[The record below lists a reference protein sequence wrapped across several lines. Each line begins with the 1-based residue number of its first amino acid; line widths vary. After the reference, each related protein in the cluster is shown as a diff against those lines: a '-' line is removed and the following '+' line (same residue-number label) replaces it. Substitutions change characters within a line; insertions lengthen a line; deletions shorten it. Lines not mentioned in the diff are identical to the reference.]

1 MFVRAALTFLYI
13 SFVVVLHLKLPSWTF
28 SEENFAGVSVRFFVL
43 LAFIVVDVWHF
54 SFPHRRFTFFM
65 FSSKEM
71 ILRCLLSLALPLS
84 LLSTSMKTL
93 KSRRKKD
100 STLLLFYSLKV
111 RVAMRFTAKRRGCL
125 KCKIL
130 PRLTWKGVRT
140 YRRFC
145 QNQNLTTFWYVW
157 TTTSSPFFCMLQPVN
172 NCLQ

>member
-1 MFVRAALTFLYI
+1 MFARAALTFLYI
-13 SFVVVLHLKLPSWTF
+13 SFVFVLHLKLPSWTF
-28 SEENFAGVSVRFFVL
+28 SEENFAGVSVPAFFVL

-93 KSRRKKD
+93 KSCRKKD
-100 STLLLFYSLKV
+100 STLLLFFSLKV
-111 RVAMRFTAKRRGCL
+111 RVAMRFAAKRRGCL

-130 PRLTWKGVRT
+130 PRLTWKGVSK
-140 YRRFC
+140 YRRFDDFLICVNYDEFPFLLHAPTC
-145 QNQNLTTFWYVW
+145 Q
-157 TTTSSPFFCMLQPVN
+157 
-172 NCLQ
+172 